1 MDMEISLREGVYFV
15 SGDITENCELA
26 TAKLPQGAVKFDL
39 SGVRTIN
46 SCGVREWIGWIG
58 KLGIHP
64 VYLNCPQPVV
74 MQFNMVREFLSNN
87 AKVESFVVPAYC
99 QTCGQKKNFI
109 LKSGVDFKPGEPL
122 EDFAIDKCATQGCA
136 LEADVDFDS
145 YLYFIEDLVQ

>member
-1 MDMEISLREGVYFV
+1 MEMEISLREGVYFV

-26 TAKLPQGAVKFDL
+26 TAKLPQGSVKFDL

-58 KLGIHP
+58 KLGIQP

-87 AKVESFVVPAYC
+87 AKVESFMVPAYC
-99 QTCGQKKNFI
+99 QTCGQQKNFI

-122 EDFAIDKCATQGCA
+122 EDFAINKCANQGCA